1 VAVAVLGVLMVRAT
15 IHLTLQSVHATLKVR
30 EPVLAT
36 ALAQAGLERRFKTAA
51 QLVGLAGGLL
61 GGTEGTTRLAEHV
74 LQLSQLRASML
85 SAESTHRLMVMRGL
99 GQPPGLAGL
108 VSGALLMLAGLS
120 QPPRLLARAFFMLAR
135 FGHPPRLL
143 ARTLF
148 MLAGLA
154 QPPGLGRFVSG
165 ALLVLAG
172 FEPPGLAGLMSGAL
186 FMLAGFK
193 PPGLS
198 RRFVSGALLML
209 A

>member
-61 GGTEGTTRLAEHV
+61 GGTEGTARLAEHV

-120 QPPRLLARAFFMLAR
+120 QPPRLLAR
-135 FGHPPRLL
+135 
-143 ARTLF
+143 TLF

-186 FMLAGFK
+186 FVLAGFK